1 MHRVGHSL
9 IEAVTVKR
17 KTMNLPVPVEAKLAK
32 LRPTQMTLGY
42 AEVAFKRKEWRE
54 RTAKA
59 AKRFLRD
66 HRFPAIRGPKG
77 HYFIVDHH
85 HLGRALQEENVAS
98 VTLALLADLSQLAKD
113 EFWILMDFH
122 QWAHPYDAKGRRR
135 DFSSMPKTLKRMPD
149 DPYRSLAAAVRRVG
163 EYPKDAVPFAE
174 FLWADFFRRRI
185 PIELLREN
193 PKAALKRANRI
204 ARTLEAAHL
213 PGWSGIGES

>member
-1 MHRVGHSL
+1 
-9 IEAVTVKR
+9 
-17 KTMNLPVPVEAKLAK
+17 MNLPVPVEAKLAK

-42 AEVAFKRKEWRE
+42 AEVALKRKEWRE
-54 RTAKA
+54 RTTKA

-66 HRFPAIRGPKG
+66 HRFPAVRGPKG
-77 HYFIVDHH
+77 RYFIVDHH

-163 EYPKDAVPFAE
+163 EYPKDAEPFAE
-174 FLWADFFRRRI
+174 FLWADFLRRRI
-185 PIELLREN
+185 DREDIEKHFKRSL
-193 PKAALKRANRI
+193 ADALKLAKSTQ
-204 ARTLEAAHL
+204 ADYL
-213 PGWSGIGES
+213 PGWAGPIND

>member
-1 MHRVGHSL
+1 MTS
-9 IEAVTVKR
+9 TP
-17 KTMNLPVPVEAKLAK
+17 TTPPVSISTKLAK

-42 AEVAFKRKEWRE
+42 AEVAVKRKEWHE
-54 RTAKA
+54 RSAKS

-77 HYFIVDHH
+77 RYFIVDHH
-85 HLGRALQEENVAS
+85 HLGRALQEEKIVSVIVA
-98 VTLALLADLSQLAKD
+98 VIADLSRLSKD
-113 EFWILMDFH
+113 EFWLMMDFH

-185 PIELLREN
+185 PASLLRRD
-193 PKAALKRANRI
+193 PKQALKQANRL
-204 ARTLEAAHL
+204 ARTREASHL
-213 PGWSGIGES
+213 PGWSGIGEN